1 MKKVNLI
8 VSGFLCLYLFS
19 SCSDDDSNRVNNN
32 ADTSAIIETVQSGNW
47 RITSFVED
55 GNDETNHYTGF
66 TFTFGNGNVL
76 TAQSGEVTYTGT
88 WSVTH
93 DNSDDDDSPG
103 SDIDFNIGFSAPA
116 QFEEL
121 SDDWDI
127 LERTATKIRLID
139 VSGGNGGTDYLT
151 FEKN

>member
-1 MKKVNLI
+1 MKKTKSILF
-8 VSGFLCLYLFS
+8 GFLALCLMS
-19 SCSDDDSNRVNNN
+19 ACSDDDNNSVNNN
-32 ADTSAIIETVQSGNW
+32 TNTSEVIQTVQSGNW
-47 RITSFVED
+47 RVTSFVED

-66 TFTFGNGNVL
+66 TFTFGANNVL
-76 TAQSGEVTYTGT
+76 TAQNGDTVHTGT
-88 WSVTH
+88 WSVTQ

-103 SDIDFNIGFSAPA
+103 SDIDFNIGFSAPP

-127 LERTATKIRLID
+127 LERTATKIRLVD
-139 VSGGNGGTDYLT
+139 VSGGNGGTDYLN